1 MSGDFL
7 AEKLAEELDC
17 TVYPRFPEDTV
28 SCLREKDAQS
38 IVDALYSVED
48 YTVNLY
54 PFVPTV
60 DKEFLPAAPARLLE
74 ESAFSSGKEVLIGT
88 NANEGFWSLMYY
100 LTNLM
105 PNRNLAEDEMM
116 LTDKEYEE
124 AVDSVYSFYPE
135 GVSGYSNFLRD

>member
-1 MSGDFL
+1 M
-7 AEKLAEELDC
+7 
-17 TVYPRFPEDTV
+17 
-28 SCLREKDAQS
+28 
-38 IVDALYSVED
+38 DALYAVED

-60 DKEFLPAAPARLLE
+60 DKDFLPAAPAKMLE
-74 ESAFSSGKEVLIGT
+74 ENAFASDKEVLIGS
-88 NANEGFWSLMYY
+88 NANEGYWSLMYY
-100 LTNLM
+100 LTTLM
-105 PNRNLAEDEMM
+105 PNRNLSEEEMM